1 MGGINFVDIAYLTE
15 DNIIDNQL
23 VYVRKKTKKRIK
35 LPLQPIAI
43 ELINKYKKAD
53 NLFCFQFLM
62 IFTKVNNKKSIE

>member
-1 MGGINFVDIAYLTE
+1 MQYRSPNPYLRFPIDLFLFSYFMGGINFVDIAYLTE

-43 ELINKYKKAD
+43 ELINK
-53 NLFCFQFLM
+53 
-62 IFTKVNNKKSIE
+62 